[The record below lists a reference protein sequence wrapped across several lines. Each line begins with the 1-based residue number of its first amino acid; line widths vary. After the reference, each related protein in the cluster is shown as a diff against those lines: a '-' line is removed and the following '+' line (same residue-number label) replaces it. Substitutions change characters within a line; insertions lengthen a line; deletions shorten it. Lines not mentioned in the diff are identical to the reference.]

1 MAEESTQFE
10 RDRPSHQVY
19 LESNHTVSQV
29 SDQTKYNS
37 GKMCS
42 KTSEFP
48 HPIPQIVVECPS
60 VEVKGQPSL
69 GGQGQ
74 SQISNS
80 DPISSYC
87 EKLDM
92 IKVVQPQVSYT
103 VQEIKGHTSLEGQV
117 NLKYSIFVQTL
128 MVVRS

>member
-1 MAEESTQFE
+1 MSLWPKSQPIE

-29 SDQTKYNS
+29 SDDQTKYNS

-60 VEVKGQPSL
+60 VEVNGQPSL

-80 DPISSYC
+80 DPI
-87 EKLDM
+87 
-92 IKVVQPQVSYT
+92 T
-103 VQEIKGHTSLEGQV
+103 HH
-117 NLKYSIFVQTL
+117 
-128 MVVRS
+128 

>member
-1 MAEESTQFE
+1 M
-10 RDRPSHQVY
+10 
-19 LESNHTVSQV
+19 SQV
-29 SDQTKYNS
+29 SDDQTKYNS
-37 GKMCS
+37 GKVCS

-92 IKVVQPQVSYT
+92 IKCP
-103 VQEIKGHTSLEGQV
+103 ILRRK
-117 NLKYSIFVQTL
+117 LKVTHH
-128 MVVRS
+128 